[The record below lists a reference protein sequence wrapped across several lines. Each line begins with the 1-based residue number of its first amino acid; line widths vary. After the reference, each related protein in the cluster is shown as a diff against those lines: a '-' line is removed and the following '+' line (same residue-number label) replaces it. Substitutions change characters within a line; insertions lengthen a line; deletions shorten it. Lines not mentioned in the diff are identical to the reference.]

1 MSTSNYY
8 YQHPQIYS
16 PTGISEFLSQKT
28 LCDMATHKIIDERAK
43 GQKISKG
50 FFLAEDS
57 PKKRTNEFVFTS
69 MRRVFVCFLGESSA
83 RKKPFEII

>member
-28 LCDMATHKIIDERAK
+28 LCDMATHKIIDERARWLIK
-43 GQKISKG
+43 WLDFHKDYQKQDHRYFIAYKMN
-50 FFLAEDS
+50 LN
-57 PKKRTNEFVFTS
+57 KRLDPTQNSFDT
-69 MRRVFVCFLGESSA
+69 
-83 RKKPFEII
+83 I